1 MSHRDPAGEPQGGD
15 MAGASVSEMARDI
28 VVALI
33 QSGKIQLDA
42 NARKQGEWLG
52 DLFKAVHQ
60 RIVVQGALEVLVEDQ
75 LKNFDVEDLRQLREL
90 LPAEIAPR
98 PHGPTR
104 SGPPPP
110 RPPPARPA
118 PSPRP

>member
-1 MSHRDPAGEPQGGD
+1 

-33 QSGKIQLDA
+33 ESGKIQLDA

-60 RIVVQGALEVLVEDQ
+60 RLVVQGAIEVLVEDQ
-75 LKNFDVEDLRQLREL
+75 LKNFDLEDLRQLREL
-90 LPAEIAPR
+90 LDAEIAA
-98 PHGPTR
+98 R
-104 SGPPPP
+104 S
-110 RPPPARPA
+110 
-118 PSPRP
+118 

>member
-1 MSHRDPAGEPQGGD
+1 MSHGDPAGEPQGGD

-42 NARKQGEWLG
+42 NAKKQGEWLG

-75 LKNFDVEDLRQLREL
+75 LKNFNAQDLRQLREL
-90 LPAEIAPR
+90 
-98 PHGPTR
+98 PHAHIPPPTSALTR
-104 SGPPPP
+104 S
-110 RPPPARPA
+110 
-118 PSPRP
+118 

>member
-1 MSHRDPAGEPQGGD
+1 

-60 RIVVQGALEVLVEDQ
+60 RIVVQGAIEVLVEDQ
-75 LKNFDVEDLRQLREL
+75 LKNFDLEDLRQLREL
-90 LPAEIAPR
+90 LDAEIAA
-98 PHGPTR
+98 R
-104 SGPPPP
+104 S
-110 RPPPARPA
+110 
-118 PSPRP
+118 

>member
-1 MSHRDPAGEPQGGD
+1 

-33 QSGKIQLDA
+33 ESGKIQLDA

-60 RIVVQGALEVLVEDQ
+60 RIVVQGAIEVLVEDQ
-75 LKNFDVEDLRQLREL
+75 LKNFDLEDLRQLREL
-90 LPAEIAPR
+90 LDAEIAA
-98 PHGPTR
+98 R
-104 SGPPPP
+104 S
-110 RPPPARPA
+110 
-118 PSPRP
+118 

>member
-1 MSHRDPAGEPQGGD
+1 

-60 RIVVQGALEVLVEDQ
+60 RIVVQGAIELLVEDQ
-75 LKNFDVEDLRQLREL
+75 LKNFDLEDLRQLREL
-90 LPAEIAPR
+90 LDAEIAA
-98 PHGPTR
+98 R
-104 SGPPPP
+104 S
-110 RPPPARPA
+110 
-118 PSPRP
+118 

>member
-1 MSHRDPAGEPQGGD
+1 

-60 RIVVQGALEVLVEDQ
+60 RIVVQGAIEVLVEDQ
-75 LKNFDVEDLRQLREL
+75 LKNFDIDDLRQLREL
-90 LPAEIAPR
+90 LDAEIA
-98 PHGPTR
+98 
-104 SGPPPP
+104 
-110 RPPPARPA
+110 ART
-118 PSPRP
+118 

>member
-1 MSHRDPAGEPQGGD
+1 

-33 QSGKIQLDA
+33 ESGKIQLDA

-60 RIVVQGALEVLVEDQ
+60 RIVVQGAIEVLVEDQ
-75 LKNFDVEDLRQLREL
+75 LKNFDLEDLRQLREL
-90 LPAEIAPR
+90 LDAEIAA
-98 PHGPTR
+98 R
-104 SGPPPP
+104 SLE
-110 RPPPARPA
+110 
-118 PSPRP
+118 

>member
-1 MSHRDPAGEPQGGD
+1 

-42 NARKQGEWLG
+42 NAKKQGEWLG

-60 RIVVQGALEVLVEDQ
+60 RIVVQGAIEVLVEDQ
-75 LKNFDVEDLRQLREL
+75 LKNFDLEDLRQLREL
-90 LPAEIAPR
+90 LDAEIAA
-98 PHGPTR
+98 R
-104 SGPPPP
+104 S
-110 RPPPARPA
+110 
-118 PSPRP
+118 

>member
-1 MSHRDPAGEPQGGD
+1 
-15 MAGASVSEMARDI
+15 MAGGSVSEITRDI

-60 RIVVQGALEVLVEDQ
+60 RIVVQGAIEVLVEDQ
-75 LKNFDVEDLRQLREL
+75 LKHFDLEDLRQLREL
-90 LPAEIAPR
+90 LDAEIAA
-98 PHGPTR
+98 R
-104 SGPPPP
+104 S
-110 RPPPARPA
+110 
-118 PSPRP
+118 